1 MANESSK
8 PEKIEQ
14 SSRLI
19 VDTRLNLSQRRLR
32 AIVVDDNEHMRVL
45 LHRLLQRIGIE
56 STECGDANAALIA
69 ISELKPEIILTDLV
83 MEPMD
88 GLAFVHALRRL
99 PDQQVQTT
107 PVIMITGHADRHV
120 VQSARDSGVNELLV
134 KPITERALQ
143 QRIQEVI
150 FRPRPFIFGPD
161 YFGPCRHRHGNRNY
175 DGPERRA
182 GGKSLPA

>member
-1 MANESSK
+1 M
-8 PEKIEQ
+8 
-14 SSRLI
+14 
-19 VDTRLNLSQRRLR
+19 DTPLNLSQRRLR

-56 STECGDANAALIA
+56 STEYGDGNAALIA
-69 ISELKPEIILTDLV
+69 ISEFKPHLVFTDWA
-83 MEPMD
+83 MKPMN
-88 GLAFVHALRRL
+88 GLALVQALRRL
-99 PDQQVQTT
+99 PDQQVQTA

-134 KPITERALQ
+134 KPITERALY

-161 YFGPCRHRHGNRNY
+161 YYGPCRHRHGNRNY
-175 DGPERRA
+175 NGPERRA
-182 GGKSLPA
+182 VDTLLQA